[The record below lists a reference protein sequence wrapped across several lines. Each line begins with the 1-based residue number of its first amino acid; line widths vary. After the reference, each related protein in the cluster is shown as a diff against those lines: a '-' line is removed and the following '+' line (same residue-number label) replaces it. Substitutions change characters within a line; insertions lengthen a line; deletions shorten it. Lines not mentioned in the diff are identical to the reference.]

1 MITST
6 PHYICFT
13 YSTLFQITTTQ
24 KASASK
30 QTSKPMMTYQ
40 VSTKCIHTTM
50 FMRRNN
56 NTSTFFKAFF
66 FFSSSSYYYYYE
78 GAWTLCHVFEE
89 SSSHDMLSTRQYYG
103 VVMMMKVCF
112 KQGRCEWCRLL
123 PTKAS
128 PRGCVHFIS
137 ELNGRVD
144 GCTGDCTEDRGDQ
157 VNPYAVVVAGSNSRP
172 QRPYRVH
179 GSTSAR
185 PDHIY
190 HQVQILK
197 FLF

>member
-1 MITST
+1 MID
-6 PHYICFT
+6 YF
-13 YSTLFQITTTQ
+13 YSTLYMFYLQHFISNHNHTKGLSVKTNV
-24 KASASK
+24 
-30 QTSKPMMTYQ
+30 QTNDDLSSINQMYPHHY
-40 VSTKCIHTTM
+40 M

-66 FFSSSSYYYYYE
+66 FFSYSSSYE
-78 GAWTLCHVFEE
+78 GARTLCHVFEE

-157 VNPYAVVVAGSNSRP
+157 VNPYAVIVAGSNSRP